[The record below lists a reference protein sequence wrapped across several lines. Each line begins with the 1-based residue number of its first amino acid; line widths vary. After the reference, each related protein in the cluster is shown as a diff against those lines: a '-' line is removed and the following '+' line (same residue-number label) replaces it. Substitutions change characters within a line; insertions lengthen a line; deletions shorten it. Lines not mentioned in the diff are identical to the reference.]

1 MTSLSVLQKLEQE
14 KEKLYGEISHYKELL
29 RSTHVSCNELQEEVK
44 KLNNVIQ
51 KLDSEL
57 QKKDKLMLQVRKH
70 YNSY

>member
-29 RSTHVSCNELQEEVK
+29 RSTHERCNELQEEVR
-44 KLNNVIQ
+44 KLNNFIQ
-51 KLDSEL
+51 KLELEL
-57 QKKDKLMLQVRKH
+57 QKKDKLLLQVRKH